1 MRPGALRRAAW
12 SGLTGVLVASGA
24 VSLSVVT
31 AGPAQAS
38 VAVNEVFGRPSSGY
52 YLLDGHG
59 WGHGRGMSQNGA
71 QGAATIDKTAD
82 EITAS
87 YYPGTSR
94 TVQGNPTMRIKLSTD
109 SRTTVREFVPA
120 SGQVME
126 NLATGATL
134 SMPTTATL
142 WRVVSTSSGL
152 RAQYD
157 TSAGTTT
164 VGTFEGPLQVSGT
177 TFVRVRLKDGT
188 SRDYRTSV
196 RVLRSGT
203 SSLLSLAVMSM
214 ESYLLGV
221 VPRESLQSWDAEA
234 LRAQA
239 IAARSYSQ
247 YKRDH
252 VSSTQKYD
260 ICDTT
265 MCQVFSGSAKYDAS
279 GNRTALEYS
288 STSAAVTA
296 TKGVVRTYSGQA
308 IFAEFSA
315 SNGGH
320 STAGTV
326 PYLVAKP
333 DPWDGI
339 TGSSSHAWTA
349 KLPVSALEKRYGP
362 VDADGNPLWRLRSL
376 TITERDGNGEWG
388 GRVLAAKITLVD
400 ESGATHVEDA
410 TGSGI
415 YASRTWPAYS
425 DGLRS
430 RWFRVVP
437 SFAAT
442 LVAKNTA
449 PTLVQPPGSA
459 TGTLSAV
466 FQNTGASG
474 WPVSGL
480 HLALA
485 SPAGGADP
493 LAGGS
498 TRPGA
503 YVKNLTNP
511 GATTVLPG
519 DRVQLA
525 VRMDASSLAAG
536 TRYTSYRLRI
546 GTAALFGPLAAW
558 NVRIVP
564 PSLTASVAAAP
575 QLVGSTLTGTSGAP
589 PALFADGRT
598 VVVPRDGSTTL
609 RLSAK
614 NTGNVTWPAG
624 TTTPVMLGT
633 SEPRNRTSVSTGD
646 GWVSGI
652 RAGRLNGSTA
662 VAPGG
667 TGAFDL
673 RLNGNGRPL
682 GLSREAFEPAW
693 QGESWLTGALTRL
706 DVVRVDPGYARA
718 AVLERAPASA
728 VTLVAA
734 PTGRANLL
742 VRLRNVGGQPWA
754 VGEERLKAAA
764 PTRLGYQWPSST
776 VPPALTRNATRPGQ
790 NAVHPGEVGEW
801 VVPLTGVSTAPGTE
815 TLKLRAVNAGGYGYG
830 PTMTVSVRVV
840 AATFA
845 YTLEHVRPS
854 VDVPSGGV
862 ASSYFKVRNDSNFA
876 WSVGG
881 ALRSTVLASS
891 SPSQADSWFSATRP
905 GSLTSNVT
913 KPGSTLVRPGETALF
928 VVRLAGN
935 GRSPRSTSEAF
946 GMTWDGWRAT
956 GLKAVLAYRVV

>member
-12 SGLTGVLVASGA
+12 SGLMGVLVASGA
-24 VSLSVVT
+24 VSLNVVT

-38 VAVNEVFGRPSSGY
+38 ITVNEVFGRPASGY

-82 EITAS
+82 HITAT
-87 YYPGTSR
+87 YYPGTGR
-94 TVQGNPTMRIKLSTD
+94 TVQGNPTMRVKLSTD
-109 SRTTVREFVPA
+109 SRTTVREFIPA
-120 SGQVME
+120 SGQVMK
-126 NLATGATL
+126 NLATGGTVA
-134 SMPTTATL
+134 MPTTAKL

-164 VGTFEGPLQVSGT
+164 VGTYEGPLQVSGT

-203 SSLLSLAVMSM
+203 DSLLSIAVMSM

-247 YKRDH
+247 YKKDH

-260 ICDTT
+260 ICDTV

-296 TKGVVRTYSGQA
+296 TKGVIRTYDGKA

-320 STAGTV
+320 STAGNV

-339 TGSSSHAWTA
+339 TGSSSHQWKA

-362 VDADGNPLWRLRSL
+362 VDADGTPLWRLKSL

-388 GRVLAAKITLVD
+388 GRVLAAKVALVD
-400 ESGATHVEDA
+400 QNGTTHVEDA
-410 TGSGI
+410 TGSGL

-430 RWFRVVP
+430 RWFRIVP
-437 SFAAT
+437 SYAAT

-449 PTLVQPPGSA
+449 PTLVQPPGNA
-459 TGTLSAV
+459 KGTLSAV

-480 HLALA
+480 HLALS

-498 TRPGA
+498 TRPGV

-511 GATTVLPG
+511 GASTVLPG
-519 DRVQLA
+519 DKVQLA
-525 VRMDASSLAAG
+525 VRVDASALEAG
-536 TRYTSYRLRI
+536 TRYTAYRLRI
-546 GTAALFGPLAAW
+546 GSASLFGPLAAW
-558 NVRIVP
+558 SVKIVP
-564 PSLTASVAAAP
+564 PSFTASVAAP
-575 QLVGSTLTGTSGAP
+575 PELVSTTLTGTTGAP
-589 PALFADGRT
+589 PALFADRRT
-598 VVVPRDGSTTL
+598 VVVPRDGSTTV
-609 RLSAK
+609 RLSAR
-614 NTGNVTWPAG
+614 NTGNLSWPVG
-624 TTTPVMLGT
+624 SSTPVMLGT
-633 SEPRNRTSVSTGD
+633 SDPRNRTSASSGT
-646 GWVSGI
+646 GWVNAI
-652 RAGRLNGSTA
+652 RAGRLNGTAA

-667 TGAFDL
+667 TGTFDL
-673 RLNGNGRPL
+673 RLNGNGGAL
-682 GLSREAFEPAW
+682 GLTREAFEPAW
-693 QGESWLTGALTRL
+693 QGESWIAGAPTSLN
-706 DVVRVDPGYARA
+706 VVRVDPAYARA
-718 AVLERAPASA
+718 AVLHGVSATA
-728 VTLVAA
+728 VTLVSA
-734 PTGRANLL
+734 PTGRANLV
-742 VRLRNVGGQPWA
+742 VRLLNVGGQPWT

-764 PTRLGYQWPSST
+764 PTRLGYQWQSST
-776 VPPALTRNATRPGQ
+776 VPPAMRRNVTRPGQ
-790 NAVHPGEVGEW
+790 TAVHPGEVGEW
-801 VVPLTGVSTAPGTE
+801 VVPLTGVSTAAGTE
-815 TLKLRAVNAGGYGYG
+815 TLKLRAVNASGAGYG
-830 PTMTVSVRVV
+830 PTVTVSVRVV
-840 AATFA
+840 AASFA
-845 YTLEHVRPS
+845 YTLEYVRPR
-854 VDVPSGGV
+854 VDVPSDGV
-862 ASSYFKVRNDSNFA
+862 ASSYFKVRNDSNFS
-876 WSVGG
+876 WLVGG
-881 ALRSTVLASS
+881 ALRSRVLASS
-891 SPSQADSWFSATRP
+891 SPSQADTWYSALRP
-905 GSLTSNVT
+905 GSLTRNLSE
-913 KPGSTLVRPGETALF
+913 PGSALVRPGQTALF

-935 GRSPRSTSEAF
+935 GRTPRSTSEAF
-946 GMTWDGWRAT
+946 GMTWDGWRST
-956 GLKAVLAYRVV
+956 PLKAVLAYRVV